1 MSKKYVH
8 DHGENYFRLRKPTWR

>member
-8 DHGENYFRLRKPTWR
+8 DHGENYFRLRKPTGR